1 MTVSTAQ
8 SIVTSVRTVP
18 VTSITGHK
26 WHHYTVCVLCTSL
39 RTRLL
44 PKVQADLVIC
54 TVPAEVLVDAG
65 KKVLYTGNIG
75 GGKIFIYDI
84 ENVIK
89 VGTGEEGCKAL

>member
-26 WHHYTVCVLCTSL
+26 WHHYTVCVLCASL
-39 RTRLL
+39 RARLL
-44 PKVQADLVIC
+44 P
-54 TVPAEVLVDAG
+54 LVDAG
-65 KKVLYTGNIG
+65 KKVLYTGNAS